1 MQNDILEAIS
11 SLDNKINETNEIDF
25 ESLINWLDEN
35 LNTQEIEVE
44 NVFSSEIPEIE
55 SIESLVSNLDIDT
68 LWESNSSTQ
77 ENWILEAKLIE
88 DSEATHMA
96 KIVHDIPVVSFV
108 HIEQEIDAWLKK
120 ELEDINKQ
128 RKHRRIAAFLS
139 DKAKFMANYVMVSTL
154 VFVVLLWWVNYSAY
168 SKIAYDFINPDNLKN
183 SSKEILSVIDNSKI
197 KVFADEDTN
206 SLWKDQ
212 QEELQEKLSKD
223 NVQLRDTYFSPKKLV
238 PLKSNVDLSVEVMP
252 YENRIIIPKIWK
264 NIPLV
269 DVDTRRSDMS
279 FENLENIFMT
289 ELEKWIVRYPGT
301 AKPWENGVSFIFWH
315 SSNYPWMKWDYND
328 VFALLD
334 NLTFWDEII
343 VYYNQKKYTYVM
355 KEKKVI
361 KPGNIK
367 IIDRDPTKKE
377 LSLMTCWPIWTSLN
391 RLIAFAELKEETKTD
406 K

>member
-1 MQNDILEAIS
+1 M
-11 SLDNKINETNEIDF
+11 
-25 ESLINWLDEN
+25 
-35 LNTQEIEVE
+35 
-44 NVFSSEIPEIE
+44 
-55 SIESLVSNLDIDT
+55 SNLDIDT